1 MRSSKLFEKIN
12 SKYLLKIK
20 GLDKKTEELDT
31 KSKEEVKNKNL
42 VQKNTDDGNNVGK
55 EMEEIIIQISMKKLI
70 AFRKSYMILKRTVL
84 SKIQRQR
91 ESKGKQAKI
100 NREEKSIGFDYEFI
114 FDVRKFVVL
123 I

>member
-1 MRSSKLFEKIN
+1 
-12 SKYLLKIK
+12 
-20 GLDKKTEELDT
+20 
-31 KSKEEVKNKNL
+31 
-42 VQKNTDDGNNVGK
+42 
-55 EMEEIIIQISMKKLI
+55 MEEIIIQISMKKLI
-70 AFRKSYMILKRTVL
+70 AFRKSYMILKMTVL